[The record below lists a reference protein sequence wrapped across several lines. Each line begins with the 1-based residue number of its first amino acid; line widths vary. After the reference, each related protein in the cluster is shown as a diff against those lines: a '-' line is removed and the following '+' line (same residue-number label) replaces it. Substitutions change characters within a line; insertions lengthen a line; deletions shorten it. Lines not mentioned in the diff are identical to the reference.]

1 MHMHI
6 AATLAH
12 PQVFSQNDASQ
23 FLTRLWECLEDNLPR
38 SCGPKHP
45 EAAASFTK
53 SPFERMQS
61 FFGGS
66 LSSKNKRE
74 CGHVTGTRQKFYVL
88 DIEIPGSSPG
98 AGAASGTGSKGVSL
112 QDCFAHL
119 VAGEHMRGDQ
129 QMQCD
134 QCTAAKVRLRVTVF
148 RGIPALFFLRV

>member
-1 MHMHI
+1 MSI
-6 AATLAH
+6 H
-12 PQVFSQNDASQ
+12 PQVFQQNDASQ

-38 SCGPKHP
+38 DCGPV
-45 EAAASFTK
+45 K

-88 DIEIPGSSPG
+88 DVEIPGSSPG
-98 AGAASGTGSKGVSL
+98 AVAASGTGSKGVSL
-112 QDCFAHL
+112 QDCLAHL

-134 QCTAAKVRLRVTVF
+134 QCTAAKVRMVVVCIPPYYPLTAVF
-148 RGIPALFFLRV
+148 IRICGLCNTFA